1 MRLVRPSMEW
11 EKEHQDYVAE
21 WGPSRVVPSS
31 YSLAEHDDYKG
42 YLQALEIREKGND
55 RWLPSSN
62 YFLVTDQDRILAMVD
77 IRHALNDFLLNVG
90 GHIGYSVRP
99 SERRK
104 GYATRIL
111 AEALEKCRELNLTRV
126 LVTCDEDNIG
136 SAKTILN
143 NGGVEDES
151 FAEADGNVKRRFWI
165 ENNGGGSLLVLL

>member
-1 MRLVRPSMEW
+1 MRLVRPSIEW

-21 WGPSRVVPSS
+21 WGQSRMVPSS
-31 YSLAEHDDYKG
+31 FSLTGHNCYEDY
-42 YLQALEIREKGND
+42 LTALAIREKGND
-55 RWLPSSN
+55 RWLPSTN
-62 YFLVTDQDRILAMVD
+62 YFLVSDQDYILALVD
-77 IRHALNDFLLNVG
+77 IRHELNDFLLNVG

-111 AEALEKCRELNLTRV
+111 AKALEKCKELNMTRV

-151 FAEADGNVKRRFWI
+151 FPEADGNVKRRFWI
-165 ENNGGGSLLVLL
+165 ENEGVG